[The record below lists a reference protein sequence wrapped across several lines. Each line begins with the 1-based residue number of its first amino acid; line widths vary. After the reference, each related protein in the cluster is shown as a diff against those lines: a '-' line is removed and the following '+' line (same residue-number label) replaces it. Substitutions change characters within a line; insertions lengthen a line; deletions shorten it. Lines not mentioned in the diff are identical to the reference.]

1 MPFVASFSNEAKT
14 EICAGI
20 RTEEE
25 RRAFLSGVLLSA
37 RRFSDEVLTVQT
49 ECQAL
54 AGMLPQ
60 LIGAVCTGV
69 CPDTEFRTK
78 ADRSAV
84 WCFTVSGREP
94 VGRLCRALHISP
106 DDRAAAVPAQTEL
119 PAFTAG
125 VFAAC
130 GSVTD
135 PERGYHFEMA
145 VPDAAFGEALQKA
158 LSEMEQ
164 PSVRLKAT
172 ARRSELVLYLK
183 QNEQIGDLLAL
194 LGANNANF
202 RMIDQQ
208 VYRSVRSQT
217 NRRTNCDMANIEK
230 TVTAGL
236 QQIADIRRIEET
248 IGIDALPETLR
259 EVARVRL
266 AEPDANLRD
275 IGAML
280 HPPLSRSGVHHRLRR
295 ISEIAA
301 RQQ

>member
-1 MPFVASFSNEAKT
+1 MASFSGEAKA
-14 EICAGI
+14 EICAAVRGK
-20 RTEEE
+20 TES
-25 RRAFLSGVLLSA
+25 RAFLCGVLLSS
-37 RRFSDEVLTVQT
+37 RRFTADELTVQT
-49 ECQAL
+49 ECPAL

-60 LIGAVCTGV
+60 LIGAVCSGLR
-69 CPDTEFRTK
+69 PDTEFRT
-78 ADRSAV
+78 RTGRQSV
-84 WCFTVSGREP
+84 WCFTLSGNEE

-106 DDRAAAVPAQTEL
+106 ENRAAAVAAQTAL
-119 PAFTAG
+119 PAFAAG
-125 VFAAC
+125 VFVAC

-145 VPDAAFGEALQKA
+145 VPDAAFGRALQAA
-158 LSEMEQ
+158 LAAMEQ
-164 PSVRLKAT
+164 PSVQLKAT
-172 ARRSELVLYLK
+172 ERRSELVLYLK
-183 QNEQIGDLLAL
+183 QNEQIGDLLSL

-202 RMIDQQ
+202 KMIDQQ

-230 TVTAGL
+230 TVAAGL

-301 RQQ
+301 KTGNR

>member
-1 MPFVASFSNEAKT
+1 MASFSGEAKA
-14 EICAGI
+14 EICAAVK
-20 RTEEE
+20 TDAE

-37 RRFSDEVLTVQT
+37 RRFTRRELTLQT

-60 LIGAVCTGV
+60 LIGAVCTGL
-69 CPDTEFRTK
+69 CPNTEFRARTG
-78 ADRSAV
+78 RQPV
-84 WCFTVSGREP
+84 WSFTLSGNEE

-106 DDRAAAVPAQTEL
+106 EDRAAAVREQTEL

-125 VFAAC
+125 VFAVC

-135 PERGYHFEMA
+135 PERGYHLEMA
-145 VPDAAFGEALQKA
+145 VPDAAFGRALQSA
-158 LSEMEQ
+158 LAAMEQ
-164 PSVRLKAT
+164 PSVQLKAT
-172 ARRSELVLYLK
+172 ERRSELVLYLK
-183 QNEQIGDLLAL
+183 QNEQIGDLLSL

-230 TVTAGL
+230 TVAAGL
-236 QQIADIRRIEET
+236 QQIADIRKIEQSV
-248 IGIDALPETLR
+248 GIDALPETLR

-295 ISEIAA
+295 LSEIAA
-301 RQQ
+301 KLPPV